1 MKRSRRALWIVLATL
16 AASLLAVDF
25 STRRGEVARRP
36 PVAAR
41 NADKR
46 SGARRRVVT
55 GSLAALARDPSNS
68 TGLQVVRRLNE
79 PTWQGGVCFW
89 LNDYVSLAADVR
101 HSTGAE
107 LVARL
112 NREQDNQYEPAD
124 HRRVRSGSDI
134 AVRERLNAARMGWS
148 GCSAYACGC
157 DQLGG
162 RSDGDQQAMRSSIR
176 SL

>member
-1 MKRSRRALWIVLATL
+1 MKRSRRALWILLATL
-16 AASLLAVDF
+16 AAALLAVDF
-25 STRRGEVARRP
+25 STRRDDVARRP

-55 GSLAALARDPSNS
+55 GTLATLARDPSHS
-68 TGLQVVRRLNE
+68 TGLQVVRWLNE
-79 PTWQGGVCFW
+79 PASQGGASSW
-89 LNDYVSLAADVR
+89 LGDYVSLAVDAR

-112 NREQDNQYEPAD
+112 NREQDNQHEPANY
-124 HRRVRSGSDI
+124 RRIEYGLDI
-134 AVRERLNAARMGWS
+134 AASQRLNAARMGWS

-157 DQLGG
+157 DHLGRG
-162 RSDGDQQAMRSSIR
+162 PEGDQQAMRASVR
-176 SL
+176 L

>member
-1 MKRSRRALWIVLATL
+1 MKRSRRALWILLATL

-25 STRRGEVARRP
+25 STRRGDVARRP

-55 GSLAALARDPSNS
+55 GSLAALARDPSHS
-68 TGLQVVRRLNE
+68 TGLQFVRRLNE
-79 PTWQGGVCFW
+79 PSWQGGANF
-89 LNDYVSLAADVR
+89 LPGDYVSLAADGR

-112 NREQDNQYEPAD
+112 NWEQDNHHEPANP
-124 HRRVRSGSDI
+124 RRLEYGPGI
-134 AVRERLNAARMGWS
+134 AARQRLNAARMGWS
-148 GCSAYACGC
+148 GCSAYAFGC
-157 DQLGG
+157 DHLGRG
-162 RSDGDQQAMRSSIR
+162 PEGDQQAMRASVR
-176 SL
+176 AL

>member
-1 MKRSRRALWIVLATL
+1 MKRSRRALWILLATL
-16 AASLLAVDF
+16 AASLLTVDF

-55 GSLAALARDPSNS
+55 GSLAALARDPSHS
-68 TGLQVVRRLNE
+68 RGLQLVRQLND
-79 PTWQGGVCFW
+79 PSWQGGANF
-89 LNDYVSLAADVR
+89 LHGDYVSLAADAR

-112 NREQDNQYEPAD
+112 NWEQDNHHEPAN
-124 HRRVRSGSDI
+124 HRPVESGPDI
-134 AVRERLNAARMGWS
+134 AARQRLNAARMGWS
-148 GCSAYACGC
+148 GCAAYAFGC
-157 DQLGG
+157 DHLGRG
-162 RSDGDQQAMRSSIR
+162 PEGDQQAMRASVR
-176 SL
+176 L

>member
-1 MKRSRRALWIVLATL
+1 MKRSRRALWMVLATL

-25 STRRGEVARRP
+25 STRRGNVARRP

-55 GSLAALARDPSNS
+55 GSLAALARDPSHS

-79 PTWQGGVCFW
+79 PAWQGGPCFW
-89 LNDYVSLAADVR
+89 PDDYVSLAADAR

-112 NREQDNQYEPAD
+112 NREQDNQHEPTN
-124 HRRVRSGSDI
+124 HRPVGSGSDI
-134 AVRERLNAARMGWS
+134 AARERLNAARMGWS
-148 GCSAYACGC
+148 GCSAYASGC
-157 DQLGG
+157 DELGRG
-162 RSDGDQQAMRSSIR
+162 PEGDQQAMRTSVR
-176 SL
+176 L